1 MKALVFRAEWAPR
14 DPSDQVGCDL
24 PGMRARMASRV
35 LRNPSFALEEVVDPK
50 PGHGQVVVRVRRCGV
65 CGSDTHLR
73 ETDTDGYVRFSGPT
87 RCSCILGHEYSG
99 EVVALGPGVR
109 HLRVGELVAGEGMLA
124 CGACEACRRGMPNQ
138 CPHLDM
144 LGFSA
149 PGAFADF
156 VVSDE
161 RFLWSLDPLAE
172 RLGDAT
178 RALELGALVE
188 PVACSYNGMFVK
200 AGGFLPGS
208 HVAIFG
214 AGPIGLGAVALARA
228 AGAATITVFE
238 TVAARCEVARAL
250 GADVVEDPRAVDP
263 VAVLRATTRGWGADM
278 IVEAA
283 GAALET
289 LPVIEQSFAPGGK
302 MVYLGRTGLRAPVML
317 DTLVTLAAGI
327 HGARGHSGGG
337 CFPGI
342 LRLMEAGRLPLSP
355 MITARVP
362 FPRVIEAL
370 EQSCSRQ
377 DAKIL
382 VTMGD

>member
-1 MKALVFRAEWAPR
+1 MNALVFRAEWAPR
-14 DPSDQVGCDL
+14 DAAALAGCDL
-24 PGMRARMASRV
+24 VAKRARMASRV
-35 LRNPSFALEEVVDPK
+35 LRNPSFAVEEVPDPA

-73 ETDTDGYVRFSGPT
+73 ETDAEGYVRFSGPT
-87 RCSCILGHEYSG
+87 RCTCVLGHEYSG
-99 EVVALGPGVR
+99 EVVAVGSGVR

-124 CGACEACRRGMPNQ
+124 CGSCEACRRGLPNQ

-156 VVSDE
+156 VVSDA

-178 RALELGALVE
+178 RALDLGALVE

-200 AGGFLPGS
+200 AGGFLPGG
-208 HVAIFG
+208 HVVVFG
-214 AGPIGLGAVALARA
+214 GGPIGLGAVALARA
-228 AGAATITVFE
+228 AGASTVTVFE
-238 TVAARCEVARAL
+238 TVAARRAVARFL
-250 GADVVEDPRAVDP
+250 GADVVEDPRTVDAVE
-263 VAVLRATTRGWGADM
+263 VIRATTRGWGADM
-278 IVEAA
+278 VVEAA
-283 GAALET
+283 GAALDT

-317 DTLVTLAAGI
+317 DTLVTMAAGI

-337 CFPGI
+337 CFPGV
-342 LRLMEAGRLPLSP
+342 LRLMEVGRLPLEG

-362 FPRVIEAL
+362 FARVVDAL
-370 EQSCSRQ
+370 DQSCSRE

-382 VTMGD
+382 VTMDD